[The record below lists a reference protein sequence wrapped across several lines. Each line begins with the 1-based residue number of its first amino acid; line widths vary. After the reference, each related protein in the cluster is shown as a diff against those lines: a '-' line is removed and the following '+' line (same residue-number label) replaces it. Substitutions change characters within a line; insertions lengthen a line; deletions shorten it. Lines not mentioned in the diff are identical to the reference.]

1 MVDVPDH
8 LYVTDHCIVTHN
20 TIGSEQ
26 RLQQGITN
34 LSLDNAALNL
44 NGVYTRV
51 RGKNVPTQQ
60 IRIAPGKIVDVE
72 EKDGFQVLKR
82 LDPIPEALQHL
93 NLSQARAEQVS
104 GANEPATQGVAGP
117 TGHSNLAR
125 SAAGANLIASGA
137 STPVSDFIEKLSS
150 QVIVPFLTAAHELN
164 RALLPQKTVRYILS
178 DELEHEYMNDVLDDD
193 GKLVRKGGDMIEL
206 LNARVR
212 FSILAGAK
220 MQARRSMAQSL
231 PIFVQ
236 FLTSPEFSEQL
247 AIQGLKVDIKEI
259 IRMFYVV
266 SDWKNESAA
275 IVPMTDEDKQR
286 MQQRQ
291 NGALQGKIQGQA
303 MLEQQKFQNRQK
315 ELDSENVARAARD
328 VLREIF
334 KNAAQVP
341 GGTGAE
347 AFGGTV

>member
-1 MVDVPDH
+1 
-8 LYVTDHCIVTHN
+8 
-20 TIGSEQ
+20 
-26 RLQQGITN
+26 
-34 LSLDNAALNL
+34 
-44 NGVYTRV
+44 
-51 RGKNVPTQQ
+51 
-60 IRIAPGKIVDVE
+60 
-72 EKDGFQVLKR
+72 
-82 LDPIPEALQHL
+82 
-93 NLSQARAEQVS
+93 
-104 GANEPATQGVAGP
+104 
-117 TGHSNLAR
+117 
-125 SAAGANLIASGA
+125 
-137 STPVSDFIEKLSS
+137 
-150 QVIVPFLTAAHELN
+150 VIVPFLTAAHELN